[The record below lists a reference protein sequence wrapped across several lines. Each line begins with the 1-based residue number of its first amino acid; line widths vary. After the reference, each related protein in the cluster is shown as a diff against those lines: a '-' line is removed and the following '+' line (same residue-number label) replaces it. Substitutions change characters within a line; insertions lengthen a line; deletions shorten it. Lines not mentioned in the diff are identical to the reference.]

1 MPMPTEETPEEI
13 TPQLFNHLV
22 NLAALDLT
30 SEESDYL
37 RRELNN
43 QLKAIHE
50 LEAIPL
56 DPDTPITSHGVPYT
70 PEITPPIRSDEW
82 APFNHPEE
90 IISQAP
96 EVEDGYI
103 VVPEIPHTELE

>member
-1 MPMPTEETPEEI
+1 MAKGSTNQI
-13 TPQLFNHLV
+13 TVTLFKHLV
-22 NLAALDLT
+22 GLAALELPP
-30 SEESDYL
+30 EEDEYL

-56 DPDTPITSHGVPYT
+56 SPETQITSHGVPYT
-70 PEITPPIRSDEW
+70 PMSTPAIRDDEW
-82 APFNHPEE
+82 TPHPNPKDILE
-90 IISQAP
+90 QAP

-103 VVPEIPHTELE
+103 IVPDIPHTELE

>member
-1 MPMPTEETPEEI
+1 MPPDKSTDQISPE
-13 TPQLFNHLV
+13 LFNHLV
-22 NLAALDLT
+22 DLAALELPP
-30 SEESDYL
+30 EEADYL

-56 DPDTPITSHGVPYT
+56 DPETQATSHGVPYT
-70 PEITPPIRSDEW
+70 PLITPAIRSDEW
-82 APFNHPEE
+82 IPHPDPQDILE
-90 IISQAP
+90 QAP

-103 VVPEIPHTELE
+103 VVPDIPHTELE